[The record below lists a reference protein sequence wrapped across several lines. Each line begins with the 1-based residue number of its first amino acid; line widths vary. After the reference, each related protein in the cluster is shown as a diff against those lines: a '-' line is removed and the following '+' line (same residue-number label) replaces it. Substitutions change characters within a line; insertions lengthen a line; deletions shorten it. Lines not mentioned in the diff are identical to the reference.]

1 MHICIH
7 THIQVSTVVT
17 PKDCLTWILFRDNTA
32 TRTNITRSIATSRDF
47 YATVLDKFKSP
58 AFASNNT
65 SNNGRSEPHTD
76 GSIPLRELEFA
87 DRVYVGEDARVK
99 DSPST
104 VCVAVAS
111 TVDAWWG
118 DGDPASL
125 VMLTYV
131 QLGGKSSLHA
141 FRSEYVRVC
150 GYV

>member
-1 MHICIH
+1 M
-7 THIQVSTVVT
+7 QVSTVVT

-32 TRTNITRSIATSRDF
+32 TRTKVLKSLATSTDF
-47 YATVLDKFKSP
+47 YATVLDKFKATTSDSTS
-58 AFASNNT
+58 SN
-65 SNNGRSEPHTD
+65 GQSESYAD
-76 GSIPLRELEFA
+76 ESIPLRGEGSA

-131 QLGGKSSLHA
+131 QLCERRSLHA
-141 FRSEYVRVC
+141 FR
-150 GYV
+150 